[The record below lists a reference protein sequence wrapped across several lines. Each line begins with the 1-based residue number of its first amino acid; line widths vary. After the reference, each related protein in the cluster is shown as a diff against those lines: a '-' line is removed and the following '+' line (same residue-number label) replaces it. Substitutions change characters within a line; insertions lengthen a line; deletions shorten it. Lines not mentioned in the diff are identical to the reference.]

1 MKYDETFFPQ
11 FSTSLVICPY
21 ADDVMHQQIRAFVL
35 FDRRVMLGQVPFV
48 TEVSKNNGGER
59 CGAANLC
66 VFVYGKRA
74 AVVVSSLLSSFCET
88 EKAKV

>member
-1 MKYDETFFPQ
+1 
-11 FSTSLVICPY
+11 
-21 ADDVMHQQIRAFVL
+21 
-35 FDRRVMLGQVPFV
+35 MLGQVPFV
-48 TEVSKNNGGER
+48 TEVSKNNGGEP